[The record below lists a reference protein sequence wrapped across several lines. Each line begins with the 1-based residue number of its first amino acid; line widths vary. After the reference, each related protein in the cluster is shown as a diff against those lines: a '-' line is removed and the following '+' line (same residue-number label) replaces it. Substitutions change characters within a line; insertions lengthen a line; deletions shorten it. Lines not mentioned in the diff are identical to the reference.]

1 LEKLGINPIFLLS
14 QIVNFLI
21 LAFLL
26 QRFAYKPILNALDA
40 RRERIEKGLE
50 DARLAEEARAN
61 AESERQQILDE
72 ARVEAQGIVAEANQ
86 RGETQAAKIIEE
98 ARAQAQALRGEARSE
113 AQAERDRMLGE
124 MRGQI
129 SALAITA
136 ANQLIGESLDEQ
148 RQMQLVREFFSGIKA
163 GEVQVAEKVGALV
176 GEKAVGMPVRVT
188 SALPLSEADQTT
200 YRSYLQTQLGADAT
214 IEFRSDPA
222 LLGGVVLRVGD
233 QVVDDSVSGKL
244 SSLRQSLG

>member
-1 LEKLGINPIFLLS
+1 LEQLGINPIFLLS
-14 QIVNFLI
+14 QIVNFAI

-72 ARVEAQGIVAEANQ
+72 ARAEAQGIVAEANQ
-86 RGETQAAKIIEE
+86 RGEAQASKIVEE
-98 ARAQAQALRGEARSE
+98 AQEQAQAILDDAQAD

-129 SALAITA
+129 SALAIAA
-136 ANQLIGESLDEQ
+136 ANQLIGASLDEQ
-148 RQMQLVREFFSGIKA
+148 RQMELVNEFFSGVKD
-163 GEVQVAEKVGALV
+163 GQVRISDKVGALT
-176 GEKAVGMPVRVT
+176 GQKAVIT
-188 SALPLSEADQTT
+188 SALPLSESDQST
-200 YRSYLQTQLGADAT
+200 YRSYLQAQLGANVQV
-214 IEFRSDPA
+214 EFRTDPTIM
-222 LLGGVVLRVGD
+222 GGVVLRVGD
-233 QVVDDSVSGKL
+233 MVVDDSVSGRL
-244 SSLRQSLG
+244 GALRQRLG